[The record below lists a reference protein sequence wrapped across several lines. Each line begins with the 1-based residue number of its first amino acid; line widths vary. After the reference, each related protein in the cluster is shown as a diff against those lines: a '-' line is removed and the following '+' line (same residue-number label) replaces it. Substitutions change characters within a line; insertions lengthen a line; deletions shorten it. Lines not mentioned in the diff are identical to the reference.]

1 MTALK
6 TLNKFGYFERRSQF
20 LSDIT
25 CKSFVRIPWL
35 CTLYCVTRGAL
46 SSPKYIRMEYIR
58 LTFLW
63 KLFVVPSYNVFWLEH
78 NVANH
83 TTGLFRTVPESLDAL
98 LRLHLMPI
106 RNFFFNLYWNI
117 TNTTFPLSMPRITAL
132 DEWDNFSKPV
142 KTSQILLF
150 WTPRLSSS
158 YDVWGGTLATNPL
171 KIKRIYVTFT
181 SYLTEMRDTTCFA
194 LQVKIPSSLPAV
206 RNETDIVK

>member
-35 CTLYCVTRGAL
+35 CTLYCVTRGAF
-46 SSPKYIRMEYIR
+46 SSPKCIRMEYIR

-63 KLFVVPSYNVFWLEH
+63 RLFVVPSYNAFWLEH

-106 RNFFFNLYWNI
+106 RKFSFNLYWNI

-142 KTSQILLF
+142 KTSQMLLF
-150 WTPRLSSS
+150 WTPPLSSS

-181 SYLTEMRDTTCFA
+181 SYLTEMRETTCFA
-194 LQVKIPSSLPAV
+194 LQVKRPSSLPAV